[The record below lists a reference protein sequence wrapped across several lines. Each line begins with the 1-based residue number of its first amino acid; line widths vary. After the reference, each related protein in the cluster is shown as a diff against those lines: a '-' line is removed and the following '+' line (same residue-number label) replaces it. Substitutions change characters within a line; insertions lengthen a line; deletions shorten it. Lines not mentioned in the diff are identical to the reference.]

1 MSPDSNFD
9 HPIPDS
15 TGIRIYYTP
24 VLRKYELG
32 NVQIGQSDIEI
43 PANST
48 RTKISG
54 GCSNYCSNK
63 LFNKPFYLTRTF
75 IHMHSLGNVAFHFA
89 WQTQLAFR
97 LLGLSVS
104 VRSTPVHLWVHKHTY
119 LLVLA
124 DWINFYGA
132 FCVIS
137 CVMSLLR
144 GSNNISF
151 PPEKTYCVLGVVPPY
166 ISRGQ
171 LQWNKCECGIHF
183 WQVTLGR

>member
-1 MSPDSNFD
+1 MSPHSNFD

-89 WQTQLAFR
+89 
-97 LLGLSVS
+97 
-104 VRSTPVHLWVHKHTY
+104 
-119 LLVLA
+119 
-124 DWINFYGA
+124 
-132 FCVIS
+132 
-137 CVMSLLR
+137 
-144 GSNNISF
+144 
-151 PPEKTYCVLGVVPPY
+151 
-166 ISRGQ
+166 
-171 LQWNKCECGIHF
+171 
-183 WQVTLGR
+183 